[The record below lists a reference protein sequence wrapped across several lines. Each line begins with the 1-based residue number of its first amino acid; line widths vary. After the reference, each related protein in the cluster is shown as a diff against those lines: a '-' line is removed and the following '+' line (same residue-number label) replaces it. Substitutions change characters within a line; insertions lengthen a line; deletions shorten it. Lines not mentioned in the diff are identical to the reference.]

1 MDNFKQKI
9 VTLLTSLLE
18 GEIDIEIMNRM
29 AFSLDFFVMKDRM
42 LDVFTS
48 FAMEVLG
55 VEELDVKELSVNKL
69 NNRLKKESFELSI
82 SEAFEIYILM
92 HSLADSNEEAKQ
104 NIQRKTF
111 TKDQLKAFEFIQMHM
126 GRIEVIVDGNLQRVY
141 FPIRPVCGYMS
152 VGYRK

>member
-1 MDNFKQKI
+1 
-9 VTLLTSLLE
+9 LTSLLE

-82 SEAFEIYILM
+82 S
-92 HSLADSNEEAKQ
+92 
-104 NIQRKTF
+104 
-111 TKDQLKAFEFIQMHM
+111 
-126 GRIEVIVDGNLQRVY
+126 
-141 FPIRPVCGYMS
+141 
-152 VGYRK
+152 